1 MSTKRFCDRCD
12 ARLEDSGVP
21 HVDLIAESDEEASGP
36 ITEDWDLCATCASL
50 FQLFMGGAKLTGEGE

>member
-12 ARLEDSGVP
+12 SQIEDSGVP
-21 HVDLIAESDEEASGP
+21 HVDLLAESDEQANGT
-36 ITEDWDLCATCASL
+36 ITEDWDLCARCASL